1 MTKEKAI
8 AHLENSLS
16 AWYEFYS
23 EATRYIS
30 DEDFDAI
37 ECLIKECK
45 KDYVDI
51 GRASV
56 VEGEEGN
63 EIFFDDFKRI
73 VGDTFNVG
81 DRLEI
86 KAIKHV
92 DRWSNED
99 KGTGI

>member
-1 MTKEKAI
+1 MTKEQAI
-8 AHLENSLS
+8 KQLEKSLS
-16 AWYEFYS
+16 MWHESYS
-23 EATRYIS
+23 GTSHHIS

-37 ECLIKECK
+37 ECLIKEGK

-92 DRWSNED
+92 DRWTRS
-99 KGTGI
+99 